1 MAEFT
6 CRLGTAGGDV
16 VTRTVEANAERELR
30 ARLERE
36 GFHVFSISTKT
47 DASSMLHSRSAK
59 RIKLVDFLTYN
70 QQLSALLR
78 AGIPILQAIQ
88 ILSKRQK
95 NETLRIL
102 LQDVE
107 ERIKNGEALSDAFAS
122 QGDAF
127 PRIYVA
133 SVRAGERSGSLDE
146 VLSRYVSFTKGM
158 AEIGRKL
165 RKALTYPM
173 ILIVASFILLIVLTT
188 FVIPQFAELYK
199 QATQLPLIT
208 RIVVAVSNFMTGYW
222 MIILPVTVG
231 TVAALYYW
239 IKSASGRATVDR
251 WALKVPVFGGLIRDM
266 TIARFSRSMSTLLS
280 GGLTVPDAVEIAS
293 DAITNKELARKSE
306 HILLRIREGKPLIES
321 LEEADWVPELALDMI
336 GVGESSGAL
345 QPMLDE
351 VASFFDAEIDVRL
364 SALTTLIEPAI
375 LIFMGGIVMTI
386 LLAIYLPILQ
396 LVGNLGSGHAV
407 K

>member
-59 RIKLVDFLTYN
+59 RIKLTDFLTYN

-208 RIVVAVSNFMTGYW
+208 RIVVAISNFVTGNW
-222 MIILPVTVG
+222 FIILPVTVG
-231 TVAALYYW
+231 TVTALYYW

-251 WALKVPVFGGLIRDM
+251 WALKIPVLGSLIRDM
-266 TIARFSRSMSTLLS
+266 TVARFSRSMSTLLS

-321 LEEADWVPELALDMI
+321 LEEAEWVPELALDMI

>member
-30 ARLERE
+30 VRLERE
-36 GFHVFSISTKT
+36 GFHVFSISSKS
-47 DASSMLHSRSAK
+47 DASSLLSSRSAK
-59 RIKLVDFLTYN
+59 RIKLTDFLTYN
-70 QQLSALLR
+70 QQLAALLR

-88 ILSKRQK
+88 ILTKRQK

-107 ERIKNGEALSDAFAS
+107 ERIKNGEALSDAFAA
-122 QGDAF
+122 QGDSF
-127 PRIYVA
+127 PRIYIA
-133 SVRAGERSGSLDE
+133 SVKAGERSGSLDE
-146 VLSRYVSFTKGM
+146 VLNRYVSFTKGM

-165 RKALTYPM
+165 RKSLTYPA
-173 ILIVASFILLIVLTT
+173 ILIVASIILLVVLTT
-188 FVIPQFAELYK
+188 FVIPQFAQLYN
-199 QATQLPLIT
+199 QATQLPFIT
-208 RIVVAVSNFMTGYW
+208 RVVVGISNFVTTNW
-222 MIILPVTVG
+222 MILLPLIIGIST
-231 TVAALYYW
+231 ALYFW
-239 IKSASGRATVDR
+239 IRSVSGRATVDR
-251 WALKVPVFGGLIRDM
+251 WALSVPIFGPLIRDM
-266 TIARFSRSMSTLLS
+266 TIARFSRSMSTLLA

-293 DAITNKELARKSE
+293 DAITNRELARRSQV
-306 HILLRIREGKPLIES
+306 IIMRIREGKPLTES
-321 LEEADWVPELALDMI
+321 LEESDWVPDLALDMI

-364 SALTTLIEPAI
+364 SAMTTLIEPAI
-375 LIFMGGIVMTI
+375 LIFMGGLVMTI

-396 LVGNLGSGHAV
+396 LVGDLGRGKPV
-407 K
+407 Q

>member
-36 GFHVFSISTKT
+36 GFHVFSISSKT
-47 DASSMLHSRSAK
+47 DAASMLHSRSAK

-88 ILSKRQK
+88 ILTKRQK

-107 ERIKNGEALSDAFAS
+107 ERIKNGEALSDAFAA
-122 QGDAF
+122 QGDSF

-208 RIVVAVSNFMTGYW
+208 RIVVAVSNFVTGNW

-231 TVAALYYW
+231 TVTALYFW
-239 IKSASGRATVDR
+239 IKSASGRATIDR
-251 WALKVPVFGGLIRDM
+251 WALKVPVIGNLIRDM

-336 GVGESSGAL
+336 GVGENSGAL

>member
-16 VTRTVEANAERELR
+16 VTRTVEATAERELR

-36 GFHVFSISTKT
+36 GFHVFSISS
-47 DASSMLHSRSAK
+47 ASDGSSVLSKRSSK
-59 RIKLVDFLTYN
+59 RIKLTDFLTYN

-88 ILSKRQK
+88 ILTKRQK

-107 ERIKNGEALSDAFAS
+107 ERIKNGEALSDAFAA

-133 SVRAGERSGSLDE
+133 SVRAGEQSGSLDA
-146 VLSRYVSFTKGM
+146 VLARYVSFTKGM

-165 RKALTYPM
+165 RKSLTYPM
-173 ILIVASFILLIVLTT
+173 ILIAASIILLIVLTT
-188 FVIPQFAELYK
+188 FVIPQFAQLYN
-199 QATQLPLIT
+199 QATKLPMIT
-208 RIVVAVSNFMTGYW
+208 RIVVAISNFVTSNW
-222 MIILPVTVG
+222 MIILPILIG
-231 TVAALYYW
+231 IGVAFYYW
-239 IKSASGRATVDR
+239 FKSTSGRATIDR
-251 WALKVPVFGGLIRDM
+251 WSLRIPILGDLIRDM
-266 TIARFSRSMSTLLS
+266 TVARFARSMSTLLA

-293 DAITNKELARKSE
+293 DAITNRELARRSE
-306 HILLRIREGKPLIES
+306 LILSRIREGKPLTES
-321 LEEADWVPELALDMI
+321 LEESEWVPELALDMI

-345 QPMLDE
+345 QPMLEE
-351 VASFFDAEIDVRL
+351 VGSFFDSETDVRL
-364 SALTTLIEPAI
+364 SAMTTLIEPAI
-375 LIFMGGIVMTI
+375 LIVMGGLVMTI

-396 LVGNLGSGHAV
+396 LVGDLGSGRTV
-407 K
+407 Q

>member
-47 DASSMLHSRSAK
+47 DAASMLHSRSAK

-88 ILSKRQK
+88 ILTKRQK

-199 QATQLPLIT
+199 QATQLPMIT
-208 RIVVAVSNFMTGYW
+208 RIVVAVSNFVTGNW
-222 MIILPVTVG
+222 FIILPVTVG
-231 TVAALYYW
+231 TVTALYYW

-251 WALKVPVFGGLIRDM
+251 WALKVPVFGNLIRDM